1 MVLIVHLNN
10 IIIHSSET
18 YYYAY
23 SPTTTPTYSVPTG
36 YGQRVGVRGQAGGA
50 GRKRKRK
57 RPTTTTNKKQRTS
70 KVYIVFWFLLLC
82 LMSESKS
89 FFLVVYF
96 LFRKETRLINQSIVE
111 VFPEPICKFF

>member
-36 YGQRVGVRGQAGGA
+36 YGQRVGYEDKQEAKGEKEKGKGPQQQPIRSKELLRYILYFGFYFCVLCLNLNLSFLLYTFYL
-50 GRKRKRK
+50 GRK
-57 RPTTTTNKKQRTS
+57 QD
-70 KVYIVFWFLLLC
+70 
-82 LMSESKS
+82 
-89 FFLVVYF
+89 
-96 LFRKETRLINQSIVE
+96 
-111 VFPEPICKFF
+111 